1 MGRWTQTPLTFQ
13 AVLQSRL
20 TVEKTGLWLGGLGKS
35 RCCDATGLCLLTTPH
50 SLFPVAEKS
59 WGWAAQSRWEEGS
72 VWVGLDLAA
81 AFGLP
86 CGGLGA
92 DSGPSSL
99 GADVAQRQWTG

>member
-1 MGRWTQTPLTFQ
+1 MDWGSQ
-13 AVLQSRL
+13 
-20 TVEKTGLWLGGLGKS
+20 S

-50 SLFPVAEKS
+50 SLFPAAEKS

-72 VWVGLDLAA
+72 VWVELDLVV

-86 CGGLGA
+86 YGGLGA
-92 DSGPSSL
+92 DSGPNPL